1 LSEYK
6 NSGHCQYV
14 DVERCVMLPTDDC
27 KYAISLQFQNGE
39 LNCNCPD
46 RCS

>member
-1 LSEYK
+1 M
-6 NSGHCQYV
+6 GVV
-14 DVERCVMLPTDDC
+14 DILINEHCVMLPTDDC
-27 KYAISLQFQNGE
+27 KYGISLQFQNGE